1 MSQDIFNPATVFNFF
16 PPVNPIAGTALNG
29 PEFAIFDTN
38 TSLARDNFINAA
50 VYQALGQ
57 NTKLDFSPVITAG
70 TSDQM
75 VAWLDTLFLHGS
87 TPTQM
92 KQTILTAVGA
102 VDPTDTM
109 GQAEAA
115 IYLYLSSS
123 MYEVQH

>member
-1 MSQDIFNPATVFNFF
+1 MSQNVFEPATVFNFF
-16 PPVNPIAGTALNG
+16 PPVNPIAGTSLNG

-38 TSLARDNFINAA
+38 TSLARMNFINAVA
-50 VYQALGQ
+50 NSSLGR
-57 NTKLDFSPVITAG
+57 TTLDLSPVVNAG
-70 TSDQM
+70 SPDQM

-92 KQTILTAVGA
+92 KQIVLTAVGA
-102 VDPTDTM
+102 VNPGDTK
-109 GQAEAA
+109 GQAQAA